1 MLELASLCPLQLP
14 KRMSLLQCLRVNRD
28 KCMHRIYDHIWCDRM
43 CRLSSTFQAKRK
55 TNKKRGLLIG
65 SDTEGCREHK
75 VAYSL
80 RFAALLLAMDLATIW
95 FRTFLSGDSRRSI
108 STDYSGHSSD
118 GSDRQHAKSFQGVVA
133 IHFKQVKCRLLKLL
147 VSWKGWTSEWRGT
160 RVAGS
165 TWNSWNQG
173 WYIPGM
179 SWEATSNTYKGIT
192 VSQPLQPVLLPGVDR
207 PLVVR
212 WNRARRGSTSGEICS
227 QYWCSQHYWM
237 VFNFKHQLFS
247 SSFQQ
252 MVGGCPSLGPV
263 TGIPFTIA
271 ISQGACFPMGPV
283 MGSDSPVVLWFL
295 LGAFWGIQTSPNWS
309 ERRDL
314 EDSGSIAS
322 CRGVFGKW
330 VERPILPEKSRYDH
344 VILAVVLSMARQEE
358 VKRSRMLAEALG
370 NIILI
375 DTKWNTSKWYKM
387 QIHTNAVAVFLQY
400 CTAMCNARALEL
412 V

>member
-227 QYWCSQHYWM
+227 QYGCSQHYWM
-237 VFNFKHQLFS
+237 VFNFKHQLF

-271 ISQGACFPMGPV
+271 ISQGACFSMGPV
-283 MGSDSPVVLWFL
+283 MGSDSPVVFVVSSGRILRHPDIAQL
-295 LGAFWGIQTSPNWS
+295 KRTKRLGGFGVHCELPGCFWEVGRASNFARKIQIWS
-309 ERRDL
+309 CDPSCCAEHGEARR
-314 EDSGSIAS
+314 G
-322 CRGVFGKW
+322 
-330 VERPILPEKSRYDH
+330 
-344 VILAVVLSMARQEE
+344 EE
-358 VKRSRMLAEALG
+358 VKDVGRG
-370 NIILI
+370 VG
-375 DTKWNTSKWYKM
+375 KYNTDRYQVEYIKM
-387 QIHTNAVAVFLQY
+387 IQDANTH
-400 CTAMCNARALEL
+400 
-412 V
+412 

>member
-1 MLELASLCPLQLP
+1 MLELASLCPLQSP

-28 KCMHRIYDHIWCDRM
+28 KCMHRISDHIWCDRM
-43 CRLSSTFQAKRK
+43 RRLSSTFQAKRK

-75 VAYSL
+75 VALSAKNKE
-80 RFAALLLAMDLATIW
+80 AALLLAMDLATIW

-118 GSDRQHAKSFQGVVA
+118 GSDRQHAKSFQGVVG
-133 IHFKQVKCRLLKLL
+133 IHFKQVKCRLLRIL

-179 SWEATSNTYKGIT
+179 SWEATSNTYKGTT

-227 QYWCSQHYWM
+227 QYGCSQHYWM
-237 VFNFKHQLFS
+237 VFNFTFTSTFS

-252 MVGGCPSLGPV
+252 VVGGCPPSGASDRHTFHHRNLPRCMFNMDLWWG
-263 TGIPFTIA
+263 A
-271 ISQGACFPMGPV
+271 I
-283 MGSDSPVVLWFL
+283 L
-295 LGAFWGIQTSPNWS
+295 LSFCGN
-309 ERRDL
+309 DL
-314 EDSGSIAS
+314 EHFEASRHRSTEAKEETWRIRGLLRGLPGVFLGSGSSIQFCQKHPDMIMWS
-322 CRGVFGKW
+322 
-330 VERPILPEKSRYDH
+330 
-344 VILAVVLSMARQEE
+344 
-358 VKRSRMLAEALG
+358 
-370 NIILI
+370 
-375 DTKWNTSKWYKM
+375 
-387 QIHTNAVAVFLQY
+387 
-400 CTAMCNARALEL
+400 
-412 V
+412 